1 MLWIAGLYHR
11 HAHPFH
17 KESIFQSVIFI
28 VFCLLGSVY
37 FKLVGYDLTKIFRF
51 FYTFQHLRCGNCICQ
66 EKILWQLGWHGC
78 STAVHTMHRKWQTEN
93 FDQVLYENS
102 LKEITVAKKQ
112 MGCMGQHFWYPMDKH
127 ATCLRY

>member
-51 FYTFQHLRCGNCICQ
+51 FIHFSTSDVETAFVKKKFFGNLGGMDAAQVCILCIGNGRQ
-66 EKILWQLGWHGC
+66 KTSIKYCMKI
-78 STAVHTMHRKWQTEN
+78 V
-93 FDQVLYENS
+93 
-102 LKEITVAKKQ
+102 
-112 MGCMGQHFWYPMDKH
+112 
-127 ATCLRY
+127 